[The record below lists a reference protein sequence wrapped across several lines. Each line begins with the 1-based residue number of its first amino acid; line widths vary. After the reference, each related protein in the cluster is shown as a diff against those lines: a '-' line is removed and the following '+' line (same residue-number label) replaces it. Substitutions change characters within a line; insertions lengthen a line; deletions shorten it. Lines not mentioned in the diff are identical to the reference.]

1 MTNGQNYTG
10 YFAEGNYAF
19 LVTGDED
26 SIGLEQVEEILR
38 AIELK

>member
-1 MTNGQNYTG
+1 MTNGQYYINCL
-10 YFAEGNYAF
+10 AEGNYSF
-19 LVTGDED
+19 QVTGDED